1 MQAGYNLLMSI
12 PGDLGTLTSLSE
24 LHLAGNKLE
33 TLPPGLGR
41 ALPPAGSL
49 VDLAVGGNPF
59 RPPLSQIVLRGTAA
73 ALRYLREQL

>member
-1 MQAGYNLLMSI
+1 MAV
-12 PGDLGTLTSLSE
+12 PPDLGAITSLSE

-49 VDLAVGGNPF
+49 VELAVGGNPLL
-59 RPPLSQIVLRGTAA
+59 PPLSQIALRGTAA
-73 ALRYLREQL
+73 TLRYLREQI